1 MTELL
6 PAHVTRRGLNCTLL
20 FLLLCPL
27 LFPAV
32 SAHAASALCLTAAN
46 AAAAKTG
53 VPRDVMQR
61 ALSQDQTDQQ
71 LRFAVAHPWRVT
83 IAGEPSR
90 DFANNSAAQAYL
102 FTRYLRGARHF
113 SVGCFQ
119 VRYRTSQR
127 AFATIEEMFV
137 PEMNAIVAA
146 GQLQELHVTYGN
158 WPAAVAAYHADT
170 FNLAQAP
177 SRIRLAQAD
186 DVACARPAP
195 LTSRGAN
202 S

>member
-1 MTELL
+1 MTEQL
-6 PAHVTRRGLNCTLL
+6 PAHITRRGLNCTLL
-20 FLLLCPL
+20 LLLLCPL
-27 LFPAV
+27 LFPAAL
-32 SAHAASALCLTAAN
+32 AHAGSALCLAAAN

-61 ALSQDQTDQQ
+61 ALSQDQTNQQ

-90 DFANNSAAQAYL
+90 DFANSSAAQAYL

-127 AFATIEEMFV
+127 AFASIEEMFV

-146 GQLQELHVTYGN
+146 GRLQDLHVTYGD

-170 FNLAQAP
+170 FNLARA
-177 SRIRLAQAD
+177 SGHIRLAQAD
-186 DVACARPAP
+186 RVTRARPAP
-195 LTSRGAN
+195 TTSRGAN